1 MSFNVEKALSCPQ
14 HGLSPKW
21 IVADGKALGPL
32 KRRVSHLREFDIAP
46 GDKCV
51 LEQTT
56 HHKDR
61 IFISS
66 KKERSVVLQLV
77 TGEISTA
84 EFCLNDEIRSEN
96 GKLVRNVVGH
106 IEEKFPLRIPDPYI
120 QLLSNVAKNSSARG
134 LLQVNNLESL
144 EVLSKYCRDEL
155 DIRILQNKD

>member
-1 MSFNVEKALSCPQ
+1 M
-14 HGLSPKW
+14 
-21 IVADGKALGPL
+21 
-32 KRRVSHLREFDIAP
+32 
-46 GDKCV
+46 
-51 LEQTT
+51 
-56 HHKDR
+56 
-61 IFISS
+61 
-66 KKERSVVLQLV
+66 V

-120 QLLSNVAKNSSARG
+120 QLLSNVSKNSSARG